1 MLVVITGGVRSG
13 KSAAA
18 ERLALQRGGDVVV
31 AAFGN
36 ADGDSEMEERIERH
50 RGSRPDGW
58 VTLEPARAD
67 GWLADVPVDALLVID
82 CLGTLAGRIM
92 AEEWP
97 TDEGH
102 FVDADTLPAD
112 YAGRVLDRVAEIVA
126 AIVARPGDTL
136 VVTNEVGDGIVPPF
150 ATGRLFRDVIGRAN
164 RSLVDS
170 ADAAWLVVAGR
181 MLDLTSQPRDARW
194 PED

>member
-31 AAFGN
+31 AAFGSSE
-36 ADGDSEMEERIERH
+36 GDSEMEERIERH
-50 RGSRPDGW
+50 RGSRPEGW
-58 VTLEPARAD
+58 TTLEPAGSD
-67 GWLADVPVDALLVID
+67 GWLADVPADALLVID
-82 CLGTLAGRIM
+82 CLGTLAGRVM
-92 AEEWP
+92 AEEWR
-97 TDEGH
+97 TEDGH
-102 FVDADTLPAD
+102 FVDADALPAD
-112 YAGRVLDRVAEIVA
+112 YAGRVLERVADMIA

-136 VVTNEVGDGIVPPF
+136 VVTNEVGDGIVPAF

-164 RSLVDS
+164 RALVDA

-181 MLDLTSQPRDARW
+181 MLDLTSLPRDARW